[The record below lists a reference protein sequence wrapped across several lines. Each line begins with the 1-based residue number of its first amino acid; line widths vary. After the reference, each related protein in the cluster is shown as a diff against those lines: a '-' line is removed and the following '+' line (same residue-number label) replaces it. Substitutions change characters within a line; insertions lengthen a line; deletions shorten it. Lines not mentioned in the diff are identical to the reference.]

1 MSLKNNIMSILKDI
15 DSMDDN
21 KYRVLETAIKDR
33 LSKSLSTYNSTISF
47 SLDYLQRKEAI
58 KVMRRVNKS

>member
-47 SLDYLQRKEAI
+47 SLDYLQRKEAV

>member
-15 DSMDDN
+15 DSMDDD
-21 KYRVLETAIKDR
+21 KDRVLETAIKDR
-33 LSKSLSTYNSTISF
+33 LSKSLSTYSSTISY